1 AAPARRSGAG
11 PWATAG
17 TGERTR
23 RSSPVAWIAHSSGRM
38 PGRLNSAASPK
49 GKVNSLL
56 RPAAGTPSSRR
67 GRRGRAPGGFGRA
80 LGGRADRW
88 TASRPAGR
96 RGSGWDLALCYR
108 DRSAASRAFRPS
120 RPAWWRRSDD
130 RSRRCRSLR
139 SRIWPEFRPRLMATC
154 PGCGKGGALR
164 AAEESR
170 TPARPD
176 GLPGAV
182 DWVLRAFRQR
192 DLPAAGIDAS
202 VPVRICEN
210 GWPTGPGRSEE
221 QQARVLETI
230 VRSASGLRAELNVTH
245 WQLFT
250 LRDASSCRG

>member
-1 AAPARRSGAG
+1 VLPGPQRGVEGLSAFAARVVAALGRSLAAVQVTAEPNLAGIPAAADGDLPRLREGRRPARRRGKQDTG
-11 PWATAG
+11 ATAAIGFAVAPEVDPSASGFWQDVHDLGG
-17 TGERTR
+17 TDF
-23 RSSPVAWIAHSSGRM
+23 
-38 PGRLNSAASPK
+38 AAA
-49 GKVNSLL
+49 VDY
-56 RPAAGTPSSRR
+56 AGTDLYPD
-67 GRRGRAPGGFGRA
+67 AFGP
-80 LGGRADRW
+80 
-88 TASRPAGR
+88 PAG
-96 RGSGWDLALCYR
+96 
-108 DRSAASRAFRPS
+108 
-120 RPAWWRRSDD
+120 
-130 RSRRCRSLR
+130 
-139 SRIWPEFRPRLMATC
+139 
-154 PGCGKGGALR
+154 
-164 AAEESR
+164 
-170 TPARPD
+170 PD